1 MAAVR
6 QDESDSVD
14 AHTLGVAFAEI
25 IRSEPEVERL
35 WVSEHRGQFRLW
47 VLTKPLDGTGERHL
61 HRLEGNLHDQFPEAS
76 FFLVILNP
84 RYFEDLVPDETVP
97 IGSEEIA
104 LRVA

>member
-6 QDESDSVD
+6 QDEHDPVD
-14 AHTLGVAFAEI
+14 AQTLGVAFAEI
-25 IRSEPEVERL
+25 IRGEPEVQRL

-47 VLTKPLDGTGERHL
+47 VLTTPLDGAGELGL
-61 HRLEGNLHDQFPEAS
+61 HRLEGELHDQFPEAS

-84 RYFEDLVPDETVP
+84 RYFEDLVPDEMVP
-97 IGSEEIA
+97 VGSEEIA

>member
-1 MAAVR
+1 MAVVR
-6 QDESDSVD
+6 QDQSDSVD
-14 AHTLGVAFAEI
+14 ARTFGVAFAEI
-25 IRSEPEVERL
+25 LRSEPVVERL

-47 VLTKPLDGTGERHL
+47 LLTKPLDGAGERHL
-61 HRLEGNLHDQFPEAS
+61 HHLEGDLHDQFPEAS

-97 IGSEEIA
+97 ERSEEIA

>member
-1 MAAVR
+1 MAVVR
-6 QDESDSVD
+6 SQESEPVD
-14 AHTLGVAFAEI
+14 AHTLGVAFAQI

-35 WVSEHRGQFRLW
+35 WVSEHRGEFRLW
-47 VLTKPLDGTGERHL
+47 VLTTPLDGAGERHL

-97 IGSEEIA
+97 HGSEEIA
-104 LRVA
+104 LLAA